1 MFDGNSQKSARSGLQ
16 DKQQNEDK
24 DNPIVA
30 LEPEDHLKQASVER
44 SKKFSS
50 VSKHSR
56 EEDLEP
62 LEPPMSLYFQEKV
75 YLKQLEQEKILKAE
89 EHHVIKT
96 KDFDVYGKLRPEK
109 PFVKSTAKSN
119 IQSELNEKFITTEC
133 ITDRRVK
140 ISSMANRQYNN
151 APSVEE
157 VRKQGQHQMIL
168 QAINK
173 KQTFSELINQA
184 NSMVTSVL
192 HDSLKRSVNIMPSA
206 AKFGIICQGEDA
218 EIIVTVKNEDSLSQR
233 IQIKPTQDKRL
244 VVRQETYGPI
254 APGMTKKL
262 IITVRASMPDAGTL
276 GKLREEVQVMT
287 KSDVYKVP
295 VDCQILTQEEFDKQN
310 QESFAQTGKNITN
323 SRVRNRLRASISQ
336 GHQSVIQTFKAEQQ
350 AAQELNVGE

>member
-1 MFDGNSQKSARSGLQ
+1 MFEAQSQKSARSGLQ

-30 LEPEDHLKQASVER
+30 LEPEDHLKQASIEK

-50 VSKHSR
+50 VSKHSK
-56 EEDLEP
+56 EEEEL

-140 ISSMANRQYNN
+140 ISSMANRQYSN

-192 HDSLKRSVNIMPSA
+192 HDSLKRSVNIMPST
-206 AKFGIICQGEDA
+206 AKFGVICQGEDA

-233 IQIKPTQDKRL
+233 IQIKPT
-244 VVRQETYGPI
+244 
-254 APGMTKKL
+254 
-262 IITVRASMPDAGTL
+262 
-276 GKLREEVQVMT
+276 
-287 KSDVYKVP
+287 
-295 VDCQILTQEEFDKQN
+295 
-310 QESFAQTGKNITN
+310 
-323 SRVRNRLRASISQ
+323 
-336 GHQSVIQTFKAEQQ
+336 
-350 AAQELNVGE
+350 